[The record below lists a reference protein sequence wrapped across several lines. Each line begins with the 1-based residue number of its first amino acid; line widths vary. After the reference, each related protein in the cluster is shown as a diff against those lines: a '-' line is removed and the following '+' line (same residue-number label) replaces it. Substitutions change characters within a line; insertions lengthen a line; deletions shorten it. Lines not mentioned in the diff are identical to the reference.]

1 MFEITATIAKELAIA
16 IAAGFACYVGT
27 IILFGALVF
36 GYPFLVAAIFK
47 RKNVTRGKKK
57 S

>member
-1 MFEITATIAKELAIA
+1 MHTLATIAMELAIA
-16 IAAGFACYVGT
+16 IAAGFVCYVGT

-36 GYPFLVAAIFK
+36 GYPFLVAAIFG
-47 RKNVTRGKKK
+47 RKNVTTKGKK